1 MHDVPGGVVAAQ
13 QAVANF
19 ARLFADA
26 GSLIEHGFPFLV
38 VFDFVNDEDVM
49 RHGISACHQ

>member
-1 MHDVPGGVVAAQ
+1 VPGGVVAAQ

-26 GSLIEHGFPFLV
+26 GGLIEHGFPGFV
-38 VFDFVNDEDVM
+38 IFDFVNDEDVM
-49 RHGISACHQ
+49 RHGFYTCHQ